1 MTTDNPKPTTSSA
14 WDDIK
19 RMADEVKLKL
29 HLASMEAKE
38 QWKKLEPKM
47 NELETK
53 AKAGGEKAYG
63 VVGQQVEAFAAG
75 LRQFA
80 EELHESVR
88 TKAPTATPDE
98 PTADMPAPSTDASA
112 APAPTSETEPKK
124 D

>member
-1 MTTDNPKPTTSSA
+1 MTTDSPKPTTSSP

-88 TKAPTATPDE
+88 TNKPAADAPKAD
-98 PTADMPAPSTDASA
+98 
-112 APAPTSETEPKK
+112 APAADAPKPDAPKPET